1 MNALKQWLLGYYH
14 KFASPKWFYEL
25 SGKMLPWF
33 FIPGVLLLLGGLV
46 WGLAFAPPDYQQGNS
61 FRIIYLHV
69 PSASIAMSAYGLM
82 AVAAAIGLIWKIK
95 VADMV
100 AKSCAF
106 IGAGFCL
113 IALVTGAVWGKPTWG
128 TYWVWDARLTSMLVL
143 QFLYLGVLALH
154 GAIENNEQAAKA
166 TAYLAL
172 VGVVNLPIIKYS
184 VEWWNTLHQ
193 GSTFKLTEKPSM
205 PPEMWIPMLVA
216 ILGAYLFF
224 GALVMLY
231 TRVEIL
237 IRERRA
243 SWVQQL
249 VGG

>member
-1 MNALKQWLLGYYH
+1 MNALKSWFLGYYH

-25 SGKMLPWF
+25 SGKLIPWF
-33 FIPGVLLLLGGLV
+33 LIPGVIFLTLGLA

-69 PSASIAMSAYGLM
+69 PAASIAMSAYALM
-82 AVAAAIGLIWKIK
+82 AVAAGLGLVWKIK

-100 AKSCAF
+100 AKSCAT
-106 IGAGFCL
+106 IGAGFCF
-113 IALVTGAVWGKPTWG
+113 IALITGAIWGKPTWG

-154 GAIENNEQAAKA
+154 NAIENIEQAAKA

-172 VGVVNLPIIKYS
+172 VGVVNLPIIKFS
-184 VEWWNTLHQ
+184 VQWWNTLHQ

-205 PPEMWIPMLVA
+205 APEMWIPLLIA
-216 ILGAYLFF
+216 IVGSYLFF
-224 GALVMLY
+224 GALLMLY

-237 IRERRA
+237 MRERRA

-249 VGG
+249 VSA

>member
-25 SGKMLPWF
+25 SGKLLPWF
-33 FIPGVLLLLGGLV
+33 FIPGGLLLLSGLV

-69 PSASIAMSAYGLM
+69 PAASIAMSAYALM
-82 AVAAAIGLIWKIK
+82 AVAGAIGLIWKIK

-100 AKSCAF
+100 AKSCATL
-106 IGAGFCL
+106 GAGFCF

-154 GAIENNEQAAKA
+154 NAIENIEQAAKA

-172 VGVVNLPIIKYS
+172 VGVVNLPIIKFS
-184 VEWWNTLHQ
+184 VQWWNTLHQ
-193 GSTFKLTEKPSM
+193 GSTFKVTEKPAM
-205 PPEMWIPMLVA
+205 PAEMWIPMLVA
-216 ILGAYLFF
+216 IIGSYLFF
-224 GALVMLY
+224 GALLMLY

-249 VGG
+249 VTR